1 MNKTS
6 ISLIYS
12 FFNKNVNYMKNEIV
26 RKLTSLTLMTIM
38 FAGGLTFA
46 FPGIMPDAS
55 AAHNANLFVSAEN
68 TFSSNTLTGPMVAEV
83 VVSDSSI
90 SSQDDAHGEPT
101 VTVNGLKLRML
112 QATDG
117 NWYAYIADVDYAK
130 IADATQPGLNDKDAT
145 TGRDNSTRPGK
156 GLNFGKFCR
165 NDSGDELLGFSV
177 STSQGI
183 ALPSNATFQ
192 SAGVTTRASGTNGTD
207 GTATFVKCTSDLA
220 GFRHSGAVSKS
231 NKEMNVI
238 RENKTLNRGAATGID
253 VGQTGLL
260 DSNYWPFIQLYDF
273 VPTGTVVIKYDK
285 AGGTQTTTLTFDT
298 MGGISLS
305 TDRTLYPTNSHVHVT
320 LQDFQLNIDPTDEDS
335 WTWGSNIRDVTTN
348 KTAFYMLF
356 NDTGNRDADGRTF
369 DITNWKSN
377 VLPSASQFPVSL
389 NSM

>member
-90 SSQDDAHGEPT
+90 ASQDDAHGEPT

-117 NWYAYIADVDYAK
+117 NWYAYIADVDFAK
-130 IADATQPGLNDKDAT
+130 TADATQPGLNDNGAT
-145 TGRDNSTRPGK
+145 DGIDDSTRPGK

-165 NDSGDELLGFSV
+165 NDSGDEILGFSV

-183 ALPSNATFQ
+183 ALPSNATFMNAAVASTAA
-192 SAGVTTRASGTNGTD
+192 SASVNGTD
-207 GTATFVKCTSDLA
+207 GTATFVKCTTGEA
-220 GFRHSGAVSKS
+220 GARHSGYTGSS

-253 VGQTGLL
+253 VGQIGLF

-273 VPTGTVVIKYDK
+273 VPTGTVVLKYDK

-298 MGGISLS
+298 MTGISLS
-305 TDRTLYPTNSHVHVT
+305 TDRTLYPSNAFVHVT

-335 WTWGSNIRDVTTN
+335 WTWGS
-348 KTAFYMLF
+348 
-356 NDTGNRDADGRTF
+356 
-369 DITNWKSN
+369 
-377 VLPSASQFPVSL
+377 
-389 NSM
+389 